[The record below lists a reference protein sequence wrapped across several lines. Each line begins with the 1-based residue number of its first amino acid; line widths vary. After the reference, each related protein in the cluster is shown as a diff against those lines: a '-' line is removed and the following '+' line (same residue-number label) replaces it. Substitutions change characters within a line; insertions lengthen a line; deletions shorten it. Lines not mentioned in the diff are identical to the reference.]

1 MISFGRHICNDFN
14 IAIEKEWIIT
24 NKTGSYSSST
34 ILMTNTRKH
43 HGLLVA
49 KYPSIDNRIVVFP
62 NCDEDVEIAGNI
74 YNISTHKY
82 KETVYPKGYSHL
94 ENFALKDDVVTFLF
108 LIDNVRLK
116 KDIFL
121 MKDKN
126 TVVITYTVLTPNS
139 YAKLHVK
146 PFIAFRETEHVI
158 REMGIFDANATVVS
172 QEKIKIQPYMN
183 IPPAYIY
190 NPDKSEFKLD
200 GVWYRDF
207 TYMREAQSG
216 FDSVE
221 DLYNVG
227 VFTLDIEYNKPKS
240 MVFSTEDLESVD
252 ADELRALYK
261 KQIKRVRDLCREAG
275 SCVRDEDYRANIQ
288 QLIMA
293 AESFAIEDNDHM
305 PMVLTGYPWPHYIW
319 FRDTFAAMPGLYL
332 VLKKFEDA
340 RKILVESLKYEKN
353 GLLPF
358 NMTINKNDM
367 KYTSV
372 DTTLWFFYALYKYLE
387 YTKDFELV
395 NKDGEFFKRLT
406 WIIQKHVEGTDFNIH
421 MADDGLLYAG
431 YQGLQLT
438 WMDTKVGGTTPTA
451 RQGKAVEVNALWYNA
466 VKTMEY
472 ISMNNNTPDMAKGY
486 TEMADKIY
494 KSFNEKFWNEED
506 GALYDYIENGNK
518 DASIRPNQIMSISL
532 PFMLIDDP
540 DKREL
545 IMDSIIKELY
555 TSFGL
560 RTLSSMNNNFKARY
574 DGNQGARDAA
584 AHQGTVWA
592 WTIGHFVTAYLK
604 TFGKGK
610 DSIDFIETVYE
621 PIFEHLKTA
630 GLGTVSEMFD
640 GNFPYNARGRISH
653 AWAVAELLR
662 SYLEDYIDV
671 NEKV

>member
-14 IAIEKEWIIT
+14 AAIEKEWIIT
-24 NKTGSYSSST
+24 NKMGSYSSST
-34 ILMTNTRKH
+34 ILMSNTRKH

-49 KYPSIDNRIVVFP
+49 KYPGIDTRIVIFP

-74 YNISTHKY
+74 YSISTHKY
-82 KETVYPKGYSHL
+82 KETIYPKGYSHL
-94 ENFALKDDVVTFLF
+94 ENFTLKDDMVTFLF

-116 KDIFL
+116 KEIYL
-121 MKDKN
+121 MKDTN
-126 TVVITYTVLTPNS
+126 TIVITYTVLTPNS
-139 YAKLHVK
+139 FVKLHVK
-146 PFIAFRETEHVI
+146 PFIAFRETETVL
-158 REMGIFDANATVVS
+158 REINIFEANAEVIS
-172 QEKIKIQPYMN
+172 QEKIKIQPYKN
-183 IPPAYIY
+183 VPPAYIY
-190 NPDKSEFKLD
+190 NPDKSEFTLN

-207 TYMREAQSG
+207 TYLREAQSG

-227 VFTLDIEYNKPKS
+227 IFNMEIEYNKPKS
-240 MVFSTEDLESVD
+240 IIFSTDDMENVSAEKLH
-252 ADELRALYK
+252 AKYK
-261 KQIKRVRDLCREAG
+261 TQMKQVKDLCHEVGA
-275 SCVRDEDYRANIQ
+275 CMRDDDYSTNIQ
-288 QLIMA
+288 QLIFA
-293 AESFAIEDNDHM
+293 AESFAIKDNEDK
-305 PMVLTGYPWPHYIW
+305 PMVLTGYPYPNYIW

-332 VLKKFEDA
+332 VLKKFDEA
-340 RKILVESLKYEKN
+340 KSILIDSLKYEKN

-358 NMTINKNDM
+358 IMTMNKNDI

-387 YTKDFELV
+387 YTKDYALV
-395 NKDGEFFKRLT
+395 DKNGDFFKRLT
-406 WIIQKHVEGTDFNIH
+406 WIIQKHVEGTDYNIH
-421 MADDGLLYAG
+421 MDDDGLLYAG

-466 VKTMEY
+466 IKIMEY
-472 ISMNNNTPDMAKGY
+472 ITIHNNE
-486 TEMADKIY
+486 TEMANGYKEMAEKIY

-506 GALYDYIENGNK
+506 GSLYDCLENGNK
-518 DASIRPNQIMSISL
+518 DASIRPNQIMAISL
-532 PFMLIDDP
+532 PFVLIDDA
-540 DKREL
+540 DKKEM
-545 IMDSIIKELY
+545 IMNSIIKELY

-560 RTLSSMNNNFKARY
+560 RTLSNMNNNFKARY
-574 DGNQGARDAA
+574 DGNQATRDAA

-610 DSIDFIETVYE
+610 DSLAFIETVYE

-640 GNFPYNARGRISH
+640 GNFPYNARGRTSH

-662 SYLEDYIDV
+662 SYLEDYLDL
-671 NEKV
+671 NAKD